1 MISAD
6 GKTVTI
12 TLTDDDSDN
21 VTILLKH
28 HLTPV
33 TPDDPSDPN
42 YDATHATSHE
52 IIHYVDE
59 NGDQVFEDGGG
70 ELNFTRTVTIDDVTN
85 EVVEY
90 GEWTPV
96 TDGEFPAVTSPD
108 KDGYTPD
115 YPEVDAQTPDMTD
128 GPDGTVKD
136 VEVTVTYKAD
146 PAIAT
151 ITYVDDDDNG
161 NTVTTDITKGKTD
174 GLGIYTVKIPDG
186 YEYVSAEGQTFISCD
201 GNVLKI
207 RFTADETDNATI
219 HLKHAHK
226 DVDPSDPDDP
236 YYDATHDTA
245 TQIIHY
251 VDQNGKTVFTDDKSQ
266 TLDYERTV
274 TIDSVTG
281 EITGYGDWKAVDG
294 DEFGSVTSPD
304 KPGYDVD
311 KSEVSGEKPE
321 ITNGKD
327 GKVSDVEETV
337 TYTAEDEDATITY
350 VDDDKNGAQVG
361 DIVTVTGKTDDSTTY
376 TVTIPDGYEYVGTDG
391 GVVSADGKTVTIT
404 FAADDSDNVV
414 IHLKH
419 GHKDVDPSD
428 PDDPYYDDTHTTST
442 EHIHYVDQDG
452 KTVFDDNNSQTLDYE
467 RTVTIDSV
475 TGEITGYGDW
485 KAVDGDEFGSVT
497 SPDKPGYDVDK
508 SEVSGEKPEITNG
521 KDGKVSD
528 VEETVTY
535 TAEDEDA
542 TITYVDDDKN
552 GAQVGDIVTVTGK
565 TDDSTTYTVTIPDGY
580 EYVGTDGGV
589 VSADGK
595 TVTIT
600 FAADDSDN
608 VVIHLKHGHKDVD
621 PSDPDDP
628 YYADTHATVTQT
640 VHYRNGENGKQMQA
654 DTTNEVNFNRTVTID
669 SVTGEITHYGD
680 WEAVGDD
687 YFKDFDSPAFDG
699 YFADVQHTSEVKGVE
714 PEQGAVD
721 DVTINYYA
729 TDQTVQPDDPK
740 DNGDK
745 VDPSNPNSPV
755 YPAGVTDKDLNKT
768 VTETIHYV
776 DPETGKEVA
785 SDKTIDVHYTR
796 VGHVIYNQDG
806 TVKDVKYD
814 DWVAD
819 GSFTDVDS
827 PVVDGYFTD
836 HSKAGAYTVGDN
848 DDITNQGNFDTTV
861 YYYKRDQPVD
871 PSSPKNDG
879 DKINPDDPFS
889 PSYPDGVDYDDLN
902 AEVKQEVHY
911 VDQNGKELTGTYTIT
926 VHYTRTAVIHY
937 DENGEVTGITYSDWD
952 ADGSFA
958 AVQSPDID
966 GYFTLNTSVAGKT
979 VTDPQNQADFSDTV
993 IYYKTD
999 QDVTP
1004 DDPKTPD
1011 TPVNPSDPDSPDYPD
1026 GVDYDDL
1033 NADVKETV
1041 HYVDENG
1048 NELAESYT
1056 KTVHYE
1062 RTAHIKYDKDG
1073 NATVTYGD
1081 WTADGSFDVVQSP
1094 DVDGYFTLN
1103 KTVDGKTVTDPQH
1116 QADFEENVIYYPTNQ
1131 DVTPDDP
1138 KTPDTPINPS
1148 DPDSPDYPDGVDYD
1162 DLNADVKETVH
1173 YVDENGKELAGSYT
1187 KTVHYERTA
1196 HVSYDQN
1203 GNATVTYSDWSAN
1216 GSFDAVQSPE
1226 IDGYF
1231 TLNKSVAG
1239 KTVTDPQGQPDFN
1252 ETVIYYKTNQDVTP
1266 DDPKTPD
1273 TPINPSD
1280 PDSPDYPDGVDY
1292 DDLNADVKET
1302 VHYVDENG
1310 KQVAETYT
1318 KTVHYTRTAHITFDQ
1333 DGNATVTYSDWSA
1346 DGSFDAVQSPDV
1358 DGYFTLNTSVAGKK
1372 VTDPQHQA
1380 DFEDTVIYYKTH
1392 QDVTPDDPKTPDT
1405 PINPSDPDSPDYP
1418 DGVDYDDLNADV
1430 KETVHYVD
1438 ENGKELAETYT
1449 KTVHY
1454 TRTAHV
1460 TFDKNGNATVT
1471 YSDWSGDSA
1480 FDAVQSPDVDGYFTL
1495 NTTVA
1500 GKTVTDPQKQADFE
1514 DTVIYYKSSQDVTPD
1529 DPKTPDTPINPSDPD
1544 SPDYPDGVDYDDLNA
1559 DVKETVHYVDENGK
1573 ELAGTYTKTVH
1584 YERTAHVS
1592 FDKNGNATVTYSDWS
1607 VDGSFDA
1614 VQSPEIDGYFTL
1626 NKTVAGKTV
1635 TDPQGQPDFNETVIY
1650 YKSSQDVTPD
1660 DPKTPD
1666 TPINPSDPDSPDYPD
1681 GVDYDDLNA
1690 DVKETV
1696 HYVDENGKEIA
1707 KTYTKTV
1714 HYTRTAHV
1722 TFDQNGNATV
1732 TYSDWSA
1739 DGSFDAVQSPD
1750 VDGYFTLNTSVAG
1763 KTVTDPQKQADFE
1776 DTVIYYK
1783 SSQDVTPD
1791 DPKTPDTP
1799 VNPSDPD
1806 SPDYPDGV
1814 DYDDLNADVKET
1826 VHYVD
1831 ENGKELADTYTKTVH
1846 YTRTAHVTFDK
1857 NGNAT
1862 VTYSD
1867 WSADGSFDA
1876 VQSPDVDGY
1885 FTMDASVAGKIVTDP
1900 QHQAD
1905 FEDTVIYYKSS
1916 QNVTPDDPKAPDTP
1930 INPSDPNSPVYP
1942 DGVDEDDL
1950 NQDVTETI
1958 HYVDAI
1964 TGEELADTYTKTVHY
1979 TRNATVNY
1987 DANGNAT
1994 VTYSDWTAQDSFG
2007 AVDSPDIDGYVAD
2020 QITVSGREV
2029 NATDNDFDITVNYYD
2044 NDQHVTPDSPKH
2056 NGDKID
2062 PSNPNS
2068 PVFPAGVDESDLNKD
2083 VTETIHYV
2091 DENGNE
2097 LADTYTKTVHY
2108 TRDAHVHYDADGN
2121 TTITYG
2127 DWVADG
2133 SFDAVNSPEIDGYV
2147 ADQDVIAALDNPTDN
2162 VDIVVTYHHAEVAPT
2177 PAPKPAPAPTKTVT
2191 PAHVAKKAMQQQAPA
2206 KRLPQTGEEDNSSM
2220 SEVGILGLLAGSLGL
2235 FGLGK
2240 KRKRDGED

>member
-1 MISAD
+1 MSKRIIKANQKVLHDSMEEKKRFHLYKSGKLWLVAGLATLSFATGGLSSQLMPQSVHADVATSTAATKTDDSTTSSAASSAAPSAAALKTSVATSSATSSSASSEASSASSSEATSKATSKAADQNSSATSSSATSKANSSSASKASSAATTKSGSKATSAATKSVAATTNSSAVKKATTSAKSSAASSQELKTKFHLDDVATVKQTGNQLVFSVAANKKLTDEQYQAIVDYATRNHLKVKGLPKQSQATHKASAGTDLSNQFFAKHSMDKNAAHDGDSITLNGDVVTISLVTDVSHAHYLTHAETQKLYDYIKSKNLKVVDQTLVEYNSYYDAKGNLLSRNTDRSNYEGDFATIEYRCSDPLIGLFYQAGKENSRFWKDTKWYQDILDSRDGHWQIAGGEDNTSDDFVDNDLGLMFSHTINGAAASDSFIIATELKDESTSFYIDNGDGTKLDLFNDNGDGTKLDLFNDRDDVTNTISWSRTGENDGPAGFYHYAGERTAYIFSADQVNEFIRAQAYAYEHEDDGATLNGQQIDGQEAGRHNAIIQPLNTTNKYQVNQIINIYDADGNLLYYVTELATGGEIIVNSDATIADLINTADDVSAKGNYDITDVFDNFANGLNGDGTKGDGIRYRVNDGKTPSNDPKGTGTGAYSGNYADSLADGVPDIDYYMIEQADATITYVDDDKDGAQVGDPVKVTGDIDTDKTETITIPDGYEYVGTDGKVSAD

-21 VTILLKH
+21 VTVHLKH

-52 IIHYVDE
+52 TIHYVDE

-90 GEWTPV
+90 GEWAPV

-136 VEVTVTYKAD
+136 IEVTVTYKAD
-146 PAIAT
+146 PAEAT
-151 ITYVDDDDNG
+151 VFYVDDDNEG
-161 NTVTTDITKGKTD
+161 NVVKIEITKGKTD

-251 VDQNGKTVFTDDKSQ
+251 VGQNGKTVFTDNKSQ
-266 TLDYERTV
+266 TLDYERSV
-274 TIDSVTG
+274 TIDEVTG
-281 EITGYGDWKAVDG
+281 EITGYGDWKAVVG

-311 KSEVSGEKPE
+311 TKVVSGEKPG

-327 GKVSDVEETV
+327 GKVSDFETTV
-337 TYTAEDEDATITY
+337 TYTDVDEDATITY

-428 PDDPYYDDTHTTST
+428 PDDPC
-442 EHIHYVDQDG
+442 
-452 KTVFDDNNSQTLDYE
+452 
-467 RTVTIDSV
+467 
-475 TGEITGYGDW
+475 
-485 KAVDGDEFGSVT
+485 
-497 SPDKPGYDVDK
+497 
-508 SEVSGEKPEITNG
+508 
-521 KDGKVSD
+521 
-528 VEETVTY
+528 
-535 TAEDEDA
+535 
-542 TITYVDDDKN
+542 
-552 GAQVGDIVTVTGK
+552 
-565 TDDSTTYTVTIPDGY
+565 
-580 EYVGTDGGV
+580 
-589 VSADGK
+589 
-595 TVTIT
+595 
-600 FAADDSDN
+600 
-608 VVIHLKHGHKDVD
+608 
-621 PSDPDDP
+621 
-628 YYADTHATVTQT
+628 YADTHATVTQT

-687 YFKDFDSPAFDG
+687 YFKDFDSSAFDG

-785 SDKTIDVHYTR
+785 SDKTIVVHYTR

-806 TVKDVKYD
+806 TVKEVKYD

-1004 DDPKTPD
+1004 DDPKTPN

-1041 HYVDENG
+1041 HYVGENG

-1081 WTADGSFDVVQSP
+1081 WTADGSFDAVQSP
-1094 DVDGYFTLN
+1094 DVDGHFTLN
-1103 KTVDGKTVTDPQH
+1103 KTVDGKT
-1116 QADFEENVIYYPTNQ
+1116 
-1131 DVTPDDP
+1131 
-1138 KTPDTPINPS
+1138 
-1148 DPDSPDYPDGVDYD
+1148 
-1162 DLNADVKETVH
+1162 
-1173 YVDENGKELAGSYT
+1173 
-1187 KTVHYERTA
+1187 
-1196 HVSYDQN
+1196 
-1203 GNATVTYSDWSAN
+1203 
-1216 GSFDAVQSPE
+1216 
-1226 IDGYF
+1226 
-1231 TLNKSVAG
+1231 
-1239 KTVTDPQGQPDFN
+1239 
-1252 ETVIYYKTNQDVTP
+1252 
-1266 DDPKTPD
+1266 
-1273 TPINPSD
+1273 
-1280 PDSPDYPDGVDY
+1280 
-1292 DDLNADVKET
+1292 
-1302 VHYVDENG
+1302 
-1310 KQVAETYT
+1310 
-1318 KTVHYTRTAHITFDQ
+1318 
-1333 DGNATVTYSDWSA
+1333 
-1346 DGSFDAVQSPDV
+1346 
-1358 DGYFTLNTSVAGKK
+1358 
-1372 VTDPQHQA
+1372 
-1380 DFEDTVIYYKTH
+1380 
-1392 QDVTPDDPKTPDT
+1392 
-1405 PINPSDPDSPDYP
+1405 
-1418 DGVDYDDLNADV
+1418 
-1430 KETVHYVD
+1430 
-1438 ENGKELAETYT
+1438 
-1449 KTVHY
+1449 
-1454 TRTAHV
+1454 
-1460 TFDKNGNATVT
+1460 
-1471 YSDWSGDSA
+1471 
-1480 FDAVQSPDVDGYFTL
+1480 
-1495 NTTVA
+1495 
-1500 GKTVTDPQKQADFE
+1500 
-1514 DTVIYYKSSQDVTPD
+1514 
-1529 DPKTPDTPINPSDPD
+1529 
-1544 SPDYPDGVDYDDLNA
+1544 
-1559 DVKETVHYVDENGK
+1559 
-1573 ELAGTYTKTVH
+1573 
-1584 YERTAHVS
+1584 
-1592 FDKNGNATVTYSDWS
+1592 
-1607 VDGSFDA
+1607 
-1614 VQSPEIDGYFTL
+1614 
-1626 NKTVAGKTV
+1626 
-1635 TDPQGQPDFNETVIY
+1635 
-1650 YKSSQDVTPD
+1650 
-1660 DPKTPD
+1660 
-1666 TPINPSDPDSPDYPD
+1666 
-1681 GVDYDDLNA
+1681 
-1690 DVKETV
+1690 
-1696 HYVDENGKEIA
+1696 
-1707 KTYTKTV
+1707 
-1714 HYTRTAHV
+1714 
-1722 TFDQNGNATV
+1722 
-1732 TYSDWSA
+1732 
-1739 DGSFDAVQSPD
+1739 
-1750 VDGYFTLNTSVAG
+1750 
-1763 KTVTDPQKQADFE
+1763 
-1776 DTVIYYK
+1776 
-1783 SSQDVTPD
+1783 
-1791 DPKTPDTP
+1791 
-1799 VNPSDPD
+1799 
-1806 SPDYPDGV
+1806 
-1814 DYDDLNADVKET
+1814 
-1826 VHYVD
+1826 
-1831 ENGKELADTYTKTVH
+1831 
-1846 YTRTAHVTFDK
+1846 
-1857 NGNAT
+1857 
-1862 VTYSD
+1862 
-1867 WSADGSFDA
+1867 
-1876 VQSPDVDGY
+1876 
-1885 FTMDASVAGKIVTDP
+1885 VTDP

-1958 HYVDAI
+1958 HYIDAI

-2029 NATDNDFDITVNYYD
+2029 NAMDNDFDITVNYYD

>member
-1 MISAD
+1 M
-6 GKTVTI
+6 
-12 TLTDDDSDN
+12 
-21 VTILLKH
+21 
-28 HLTPV
+28 
-33 TPDDPSDPN
+33 
-42 YDATHATSHE
+42 
-52 IIHYVDE
+52 
-59 NGDQVFEDGGG
+59 
-70 ELNFTRTVTIDDVTN
+70 
-85 EVVEY
+85 
-90 GEWTPV
+90 
-96 TDGEFPAVTSPD
+96 
-108 KDGYTPD
+108 
-115 YPEVDAQTPDMTD
+115 
-128 GPDGTVKD
+128 
-136 VEVTVTYKAD
+136 
-146 PAIAT
+146 
-151 ITYVDDDDNG
+151 
-161 NTVTTDITKGKTD
+161 
-174 GLGIYTVKIPDG
+174 
-186 YEYVSAEGQTFISCD
+186 
-201 GNVLKI
+201 
-207 RFTADETDNATI
+207 
-219 HLKHAHK
+219 
-226 DVDPSDPDDP
+226 
-236 YYDATHDTA
+236 
-245 TQIIHY
+245 
-251 VDQNGKTVFTDDKSQ
+251 
-266 TLDYERTV
+266 
-274 TIDSVTG
+274 
-281 EITGYGDWKAVDG
+281 
-294 DEFGSVTSPD
+294 
-304 KPGYDVD
+304 
-311 KSEVSGEKPE
+311 
-321 ITNGKD
+321 
-327 GKVSDVEETV
+327 
-337 TYTAEDEDATITY
+337 
-350 VDDDKNGAQVG
+350 
-361 DIVTVTGKTDDSTTY
+361 
-376 TVTIPDGYEYVGTDG
+376 
-391 GVVSADGKTVTIT
+391 
-404 FAADDSDNVV
+404 
-414 IHLKH
+414 
-419 GHKDVDPSD
+419 
-428 PDDPYYDDTHTTST
+428 
-442 EHIHYVDQDG
+442 
-452 KTVFDDNNSQTLDYE
+452 
-467 RTVTIDSV
+467 
-475 TGEITGYGDW
+475 
-485 KAVDGDEFGSVT
+485 
-497 SPDKPGYDVDK
+497 
-508 SEVSGEKPEITNG
+508 
-521 KDGKVSD
+521 
-528 VEETVTY
+528 
-535 TAEDEDA
+535 
-542 TITYVDDDKN
+542 
-552 GAQVGDIVTVTGK
+552 
-565 TDDSTTYTVTIPDGY
+565 
-580 EYVGTDGGV
+580 
-589 VSADGK
+589 
-595 TVTIT
+595 
-600 FAADDSDN
+600 
-608 VVIHLKHGHKDVD
+608 KHGHKDVD

-699 YFADVQHTSEVKGVE
+699 YFANVQHTSEVKGVE

-785 SDKTIDVHYTR
+785 SDKTIVVHYTR

-806 TVKDVKYD
+806 TVKEVKYD

-861 YYYKRDQPVD
+861 YYYERDQPVD
-871 PSSPKNDG
+871 PSSPKNGG

-889 PSYPDGVDYDDLN
+889 SSYPDSVDYDDLN

-993 IYYKTD
+993 IYYKTN

-1081 WTADGSFDVVQSP
+1081 WTADGSFDAVQSP

-1116 QADFEENVIYYPTNQ
+1116 QADFEENVIYY
-1131 DVTPDDP
+1131 
-1138 KTPDTPINPS
+1138 S
-1148 DPDSPDYPDGVDYD
+1148 
-1162 DLNADVKETVH
+1162 
-1173 YVDENGKELAGSYT
+1173 
-1187 KTVHYERTA
+1187 
-1196 HVSYDQN
+1196 
-1203 GNATVTYSDWSAN
+1203 
-1216 GSFDAVQSPE
+1216 
-1226 IDGYF
+1226 
-1231 TLNKSVAG
+1231 
-1239 KTVTDPQGQPDFN
+1239 
-1252 ETVIYYKTNQDVTP
+1252 TNQDVTP

-1310 KQVAETYT
+1310 KQVAQTYT

-1380 DFEDTVIYYKTH
+1380 DFEDTAIYYKTH

-1438 ENGKELAETYT
+1438 ENGKEIAKTYT

-1454 TRTAHV
+1454 TCTAHV
-1460 TFDKNGNATVT
+1460 NFDKNGNATVT
-1471 YSDWSGDSA
+1471 YSDWSA
-1480 FDAVQSPDVDGYFTL
+1480 
-1495 NTTVA
+1495 
-1500 GKTVTDPQKQADFE
+1500 
-1514 DTVIYYKSSQDVTPD
+1514 
-1529 DPKTPDTPINPSDPD
+1529 
-1544 SPDYPDGVDYDDLNA
+1544 
-1559 DVKETVHYVDENGK
+1559 
-1573 ELAGTYTKTVH
+1573 
-1584 YERTAHVS
+1584 
-1592 FDKNGNATVTYSDWS
+1592 
-1607 VDGSFDA
+1607 DGSFDA

-1763 KTVTDPQKQADFE
+1763 KTF
-1776 DTVIYYK
+1776 I
-1783 SSQDVTPD
+1783 
-1791 DPKTPDTP
+1791 
-1799 VNPSDPD
+1799 
-1806 SPDYPDGV
+1806 
-1814 DYDDLNADVKET
+1814 
-1826 VHYVD
+1826 
-1831 ENGKELADTYTKTVH
+1831 
-1846 YTRTAHVTFDK
+1846 
-1857 NGNAT
+1857 
-1862 VTYSD
+1862 
-1867 WSADGSFDA
+1867 
-1876 VQSPDVDGY
+1876 
-1885 FTMDASVAGKIVTDP
+1885 DP

-2133 SFDAVNSPEIDGYV
+2133 SCDAVNSPEIDGYV

-2177 PAPKPAPAPTKTVT
+2177 PAPEKSTPAPKPAPAPTKTVT
-2191 PAHVAKKAMQQQAPA
+2191 PAHVAQKAMQQQQAPA

>member
-1 MISAD
+1 
-6 GKTVTI
+6 
-12 TLTDDDSDN
+12 
-21 VTILLKH
+21 
-28 HLTPV
+28 
-33 TPDDPSDPN
+33 
-42 YDATHATSHE
+42 
-52 IIHYVDE
+52 
-59 NGDQVFEDGGG
+59 
-70 ELNFTRTVTIDDVTN
+70 
-85 EVVEY
+85 
-90 GEWTPV
+90 
-96 TDGEFPAVTSPD
+96 
-108 KDGYTPD
+108 
-115 YPEVDAQTPDMTD
+115 
-128 GPDGTVKD
+128 
-136 VEVTVTYKAD
+136 
-146 PAIAT
+146 
-151 ITYVDDDDNG
+151 
-161 NTVTTDITKGKTD
+161 
-174 GLGIYTVKIPDG
+174 
-186 YEYVSAEGQTFISCD
+186 
-201 GNVLKI
+201 
-207 RFTADETDNATI
+207 
-219 HLKHAHK
+219 
-226 DVDPSDPDDP
+226 
-236 YYDATHDTA
+236 
-245 TQIIHY
+245 
-251 VDQNGKTVFTDDKSQ
+251 
-266 TLDYERTV
+266 V

-311 KSEVSGEKPE
+311 KSEVSGEKPG

-337 TYTAEDEDATITY
+337 TYTA
-350 VDDDKNGAQVG
+350 V
-361 DIVTVTGKTDDSTTY
+361 
-376 TVTIPDGYEYVGTDG
+376 
-391 GVVSADGKTVTIT
+391 
-404 FAADDSDNVV
+404 
-414 IHLKH
+414 
-419 GHKDVDPSD
+419 
-428 PDDPYYDDTHTTST
+428 
-442 EHIHYVDQDG
+442 
-452 KTVFDDNNSQTLDYE
+452 
-467 RTVTIDSV
+467 
-475 TGEITGYGDW
+475 
-485 KAVDGDEFGSVT
+485 
-497 SPDKPGYDVDK
+497 
-508 SEVSGEKPEITNG
+508 
-521 KDGKVSD
+521 
-528 VEETVTY
+528 
-535 TAEDEDA
+535 DEDA

-785 SDKTIDVHYTR
+785 SDKTIVVHYTR

-806 TVKDVKYD
+806 TVKEVKYD

-1081 WTADGSFDVVQSP
+1081 WTADGSFDAVQSP

-1162 DLNADVKETVH
+1162 DLNTDVKETVH

-1495 NTTVA
+1495 NT
-1500 GKTVTDPQKQADFE
+1500 
-1514 DTVIYYKSSQDVTPD
+1514 
-1529 DPKTPDTPINPSDPD
+1529 
-1544 SPDYPDGVDYDDLNA
+1544 
-1559 DVKETVHYVDENGK
+1559 
-1573 ELAGTYTKTVH
+1573 
-1584 YERTAHVS
+1584 
-1592 FDKNGNATVTYSDWS
+1592 
-1607 VDGSFDA
+1607 
-1614 VQSPEIDGYFTL
+1614 
-1626 NKTVAGKTV
+1626 
-1635 TDPQGQPDFNETVIY
+1635 
-1650 YKSSQDVTPD
+1650 
-1660 DPKTPD
+1660 
-1666 TPINPSDPDSPDYPD
+1666 
-1681 GVDYDDLNA
+1681 
-1690 DVKETV
+1690 
-1696 HYVDENGKEIA
+1696 
-1707 KTYTKTV
+1707 
-1714 HYTRTAHV
+1714 
-1722 TFDQNGNATV
+1722 
-1732 TYSDWSA
+1732 
-1739 DGSFDAVQSPD
+1739 
-1750 VDGYFTLNTSVAG
+1750 SVAG
-1763 KTVTDPQKQADFE
+1763 KT
-1776 DTVIYYK
+1776 
-1783 SSQDVTPD
+1783 
-1791 DPKTPDTP
+1791 
-1799 VNPSDPD
+1799 
-1806 SPDYPDGV
+1806 
-1814 DYDDLNADVKET
+1814 
-1826 VHYVD
+1826 
-1831 ENGKELADTYTKTVH
+1831 
-1846 YTRTAHVTFDK
+1846 
-1857 NGNAT
+1857 
-1862 VTYSD
+1862 
-1867 WSADGSFDA
+1867 
-1876 VQSPDVDGY
+1876 
-1885 FTMDASVAGKIVTDP
+1885 VTDP

-2177 PAPKPAPAPTKTVT
+2177 PAPEKPTPAPKPAPAPTKTVT
-2191 PAHVAKKAMQQQAPA
+2191 PAHVAQKAMQQQAPA

>member
-1 MISAD
+1 M
-6 GKTVTI
+6 
-12 TLTDDDSDN
+12 
-21 VTILLKH
+21 
-28 HLTPV
+28 
-33 TPDDPSDPN
+33 
-42 YDATHATSHE
+42 
-52 IIHYVDE
+52 
-59 NGDQVFEDGGG
+59 
-70 ELNFTRTVTIDDVTN
+70 
-85 EVVEY
+85 
-90 GEWTPV
+90 
-96 TDGEFPAVTSPD
+96 
-108 KDGYTPD
+108 
-115 YPEVDAQTPDMTD
+115 
-128 GPDGTVKD
+128 
-136 VEVTVTYKAD
+136 
-146 PAIAT
+146 
-151 ITYVDDDDNG
+151 
-161 NTVTTDITKGKTD
+161 
-174 GLGIYTVKIPDG
+174 
-186 YEYVSAEGQTFISCD
+186 
-201 GNVLKI
+201 
-207 RFTADETDNATI
+207 
-219 HLKHAHK
+219 
-226 DVDPSDPDDP
+226 
-236 YYDATHDTA
+236 
-245 TQIIHY
+245 
-251 VDQNGKTVFTDDKSQ
+251 
-266 TLDYERTV
+266 
-274 TIDSVTG
+274 
-281 EITGYGDWKAVDG
+281 
-294 DEFGSVTSPD
+294 
-304 KPGYDVD
+304 
-311 KSEVSGEKPE
+311 
-321 ITNGKD
+321 
-327 GKVSDVEETV
+327 
-337 TYTAEDEDATITY
+337 
-350 VDDDKNGAQVG
+350 
-361 DIVTVTGKTDDSTTY
+361 
-376 TVTIPDGYEYVGTDG
+376 
-391 GVVSADGKTVTIT
+391 
-404 FAADDSDNVV
+404 
-414 IHLKH
+414 
-419 GHKDVDPSD
+419 
-428 PDDPYYDDTHTTST
+428 
-442 EHIHYVDQDG
+442 
-452 KTVFDDNNSQTLDYE
+452 
-467 RTVTIDSV
+467 
-475 TGEITGYGDW
+475 
-485 KAVDGDEFGSVT
+485 
-497 SPDKPGYDVDK
+497 
-508 SEVSGEKPEITNG
+508 
-521 KDGKVSD
+521 
-528 VEETVTY
+528 
-535 TAEDEDA
+535 
-542 TITYVDDDKN
+542 
-552 GAQVGDIVTVTGK
+552 
-565 TDDSTTYTVTIPDGY
+565 
-580 EYVGTDGGV
+580 
-589 VSADGK
+589 
-595 TVTIT
+595 
-600 FAADDSDN
+600 
-608 VVIHLKHGHKDVD
+608 
-621 PSDPDDP
+621 
-628 YYADTHATVTQT
+628 
-640 VHYRNGENGKQMQA
+640 
-654 DTTNEVNFNRTVTID
+654 
-669 SVTGEITHYGD
+669 
-680 WEAVGDD
+680 
-687 YFKDFDSPAFDG
+687 
-699 YFADVQHTSEVKGVE
+699 
-714 PEQGAVD
+714 
-721 DVTINYYA
+721 
-729 TDQTVQPDDPK
+729 
-740 DNGDK
+740 
-745 VDPSNPNSPV
+745 
-755 YPAGVTDKDLNKT
+755 TDKDLNKT

-785 SDKTIDVHYTR
+785 SDKTIVVHYTR

-806 TVKDVKYD
+806 TVKEVKYD
-814 DWVAD
+814 DWVAE
-819 GSFTDVDS
+819 GSSTDVDS

-1062 RTAHIKYDKDG
+1062 RTDHIKYDKDG

-1203 GNATVTYSDWSAN
+1203 GNSTVTYSDWSAN
-1216 GSFDAVQSPE
+1216 GSFDAVQSSE

-1460 TFDKNGNATVT
+1460 TFD
-1471 YSDWSGDSA
+1471 
-1480 FDAVQSPDVDGYFTL
+1480 Q
-1495 NTTVA
+1495 
-1500 GKTVTDPQKQADFE
+1500 
-1514 DTVIYYKSSQDVTPD
+1514 
-1529 DPKTPDTPINPSDPD
+1529 
-1544 SPDYPDGVDYDDLNA
+1544 
-1559 DVKETVHYVDENGK
+1559 NGK
-1573 ELAGTYTKTVH
+1573 
-1584 YERTAHVS
+1584 
-1592 FDKNGNATVTYSDWS
+1592 
-1607 VDGSFDA
+1607 
-1614 VQSPEIDGYFTL
+1614 
-1626 NKTVAGKTV
+1626 
-1635 TDPQGQPDFNETVIY
+1635 
-1650 YKSSQDVTPD
+1650 
-1660 DPKTPD
+1660 
-1666 TPINPSDPDSPDYPD
+1666 
-1681 GVDYDDLNA
+1681 
-1690 DVKETV
+1690 
-1696 HYVDENGKEIA
+1696 
-1707 KTYTKTV
+1707 
-1714 HYTRTAHV
+1714 
-1722 TFDQNGNATV
+1722 ATV

-1763 KTVTDPQKQADFE
+1763 KTVTDPQHQADFE
-1776 DTVIYYK
+1776 DTVIYYN

-1806 SPDYPDGV
+1806 SPVYPDGV

-1885 FTMDASVAGKIVTDP
+1885 FTMDPSVAGKTVTDP

-1994 VTYSDWTAQDSFG
+1994 VIYSDWTAQDSFG
-2007 AVDSPDIDGYVAD
+2007 AIDSPDIDGYVAD

-2068 PVFPAGVDESDLNKD
+2068 PVFPAGVDESVEQRCNRND
-2083 VTETIHYV
+2083 
-2091 DENGNE
+2091 
-2097 LADTYTKTVHY
+2097 
-2108 TRDAHVHYDADGN
+2108 
-2121 TTITYG
+2121 
-2127 DWVADG
+2127 
-2133 SFDAVNSPEIDGYV
+2133 
-2147 ADQDVIAALDNPTDN
+2147 
-2162 VDIVVTYHHAEVAPT
+2162 
-2177 PAPKPAPAPTKTVT
+2177 
-2191 PAHVAKKAMQQQAPA
+2191 
-2206 KRLPQTGEEDNSSM
+2206 
-2220 SEVGILGLLAGSLGL
+2220 SLC
-2235 FGLGK
+2235 
-2240 KRKRDGED
+2240 R

>member
-1 MISAD
+1 
-6 GKTVTI
+6 
-12 TLTDDDSDN
+12 
-21 VTILLKH
+21 
-28 HLTPV
+28 
-33 TPDDPSDPN
+33 
-42 YDATHATSHE
+42 
-52 IIHYVDE
+52 
-59 NGDQVFEDGGG
+59 
-70 ELNFTRTVTIDDVTN
+70 
-85 EVVEY
+85 
-90 GEWTPV
+90 
-96 TDGEFPAVTSPD
+96 
-108 KDGYTPD
+108 
-115 YPEVDAQTPDMTD
+115 
-128 GPDGTVKD
+128 
-136 VEVTVTYKAD
+136 
-146 PAIAT
+146 
-151 ITYVDDDDNG
+151 
-161 NTVTTDITKGKTD
+161 
-174 GLGIYTVKIPDG
+174 
-186 YEYVSAEGQTFISCD
+186 
-201 GNVLKI
+201 
-207 RFTADETDNATI
+207 
-219 HLKHAHK
+219 
-226 DVDPSDPDDP
+226 
-236 YYDATHDTA
+236 
-245 TQIIHY
+245 
-251 VDQNGKTVFTDDKSQ
+251 
-266 TLDYERTV
+266 
-274 TIDSVTG
+274 
-281 EITGYGDWKAVDG
+281 
-294 DEFGSVTSPD
+294 
-304 KPGYDVD
+304 
-311 KSEVSGEKPE
+311 
-321 ITNGKD
+321 
-327 GKVSDVEETV
+327 
-337 TYTAEDEDATITY
+337 
-350 VDDDKNGAQVG
+350 
-361 DIVTVTGKTDDSTTY
+361 
-376 TVTIPDGYEYVGTDG
+376 
-391 GVVSADGKTVTIT
+391 
-404 FAADDSDNVV
+404 
-414 IHLKH
+414 
-419 GHKDVDPSD
+419 
-428 PDDPYYDDTHTTST
+428 
-442 EHIHYVDQDG
+442 
-452 KTVFDDNNSQTLDYE
+452 
-467 RTVTIDSV
+467 
-475 TGEITGYGDW
+475 
-485 KAVDGDEFGSVT
+485 
-497 SPDKPGYDVDK
+497 
-508 SEVSGEKPEITNG
+508 
-521 KDGKVSD
+521 
-528 VEETVTY
+528 
-535 TAEDEDA
+535 
-542 TITYVDDDKN
+542 
-552 GAQVGDIVTVTGK
+552 
-565 TDDSTTYTVTIPDGY
+565 
-580 EYVGTDGGV
+580 
-589 VSADGK
+589 
-595 TVTIT
+595 
-600 FAADDSDN
+600 
-608 VVIHLKHGHKDVD
+608 
-621 PSDPDDP
+621 
-628 YYADTHATVTQT
+628 
-640 VHYRNGENGKQMQA
+640 
-654 DTTNEVNFNRTVTID
+654 
-669 SVTGEITHYGD
+669 
-680 WEAVGDD
+680 
-687 YFKDFDSPAFDG
+687 
-699 YFADVQHTSEVKGVE
+699 
-714 PEQGAVD
+714 
-721 DVTINYYA
+721 
-729 TDQTVQPDDPK
+729 
-740 DNGDK
+740 
-745 VDPSNPNSPV
+745 
-755 YPAGVTDKDLNKT
+755 
-768 VTETIHYV
+768 
-776 DPETGKEVA
+776 
-785 SDKTIDVHYTR
+785 
-796 VGHVIYNQDG
+796 
-806 TVKDVKYD
+806 
-814 DWVAD
+814 
-819 GSFTDVDS
+819 
-827 PVVDGYFTD
+827 
-836 HSKAGAYTVGDN
+836 
-848 DDITNQGNFDTTV
+848 
-861 YYYKRDQPVD
+861 
-871 PSSPKNDG
+871 
-879 DKINPDDPFS
+879 
-889 PSYPDGVDYDDLN
+889 
-902 AEVKQEVHY
+902 
-911 VDQNGKELTGTYTIT
+911 
-926 VHYTRTAVIHY
+926 
-937 DENGEVTGITYSDWD
+937 
-952 ADGSFA
+952 
-958 AVQSPDID
+958 QSPDID

-979 VTDPQNQADFSDTV
+979 VTDPQKQADFSDTV

-999 QDVTP
+999 QGVTP

-1048 NELAESYT
+1048 NELAETYT

-1073 NATVTYGD
+1073 NASVTYGD

-1216 GSFDAVQSPE
+1216 GSFDAVQSPDIDGYFTLNKTVAGKKVTDPQGQPDFNETVIYYPTSQDVTPDDPKTPDTPVNPSDPDSPDYPDGVDYDDLNADVKETVHYVDEKGNELTETYTKTVHYERTAHVSYDQNGNATVTYSDWSADGSFDAVQSPEIDGYFTLNKSVAGKTVTDPQHQADFEDTVIYYKSNQDVTPDDPKTPDTPVNPSDPDSPDYPDGVDYDDLNADVKETVHYVDENGKELAETYTKTVHYERTAHVSYDQDGNATVTYGDWSADGSFDAVQSPDVDGYFTLNKSVAGKTVTDPQHQADFEDTVIYYKSNQDVTPDDPKTPDTPINPNDPDSPDYPDGVDYDDLNADVKETVHYVDENGKELAETYTKTVHYERTAHVSFDKNGNATVTYSDWSANGSFDAVQNPE

-1273 TPINPSD
+1273 TPVNPSD

-1318 KTVHYTRTAHITFDQ
+1318 KTVHYERTAHVTFDQ

-1358 DGYFTLNTSVAGKK
+1358 DGYFTLNTSVAGKT

-1380 DFEDTVIYYKTH
+1380 DFEDTVIYYKSS

-1405 PINPSDPDSPDYP
+1405 PVNPSDPDSPDYP

-1500 GKTVTDPQKQADFE
+1500 GKTVTDPQHQADFE

-1607 VDGSFDA
+1607 ADGSFDA

-1626 NKTVAGKTV
+1626 NTTVAGKTV

-1722 TFDQNGNATV
+1722 TFDKNGNATVTYSDWSADGSFDAVQSPDVDGYFTLNTTVAGKTVTDPQHQADFEDTVIYYKSSQDVTPDDPKTPDTPVNPSDPDSPVYPDGVDYDDLNADVKETVHYVGENGKELADTYTKTVHYTRTAHVSFDKNGNATV

-1763 KTVTDPQKQADFE
+1763 KT
-1776 DTVIYYK
+1776 
-1783 SSQDVTPD
+1783 
-1791 DPKTPDTP
+1791 
-1799 VNPSDPD
+1799 
-1806 SPDYPDGV
+1806 
-1814 DYDDLNADVKET
+1814 
-1826 VHYVD
+1826 
-1831 ENGKELADTYTKTVH
+1831 
-1846 YTRTAHVTFDK
+1846 
-1857 NGNAT
+1857 
-1862 VTYSD
+1862 
-1867 WSADGSFDA
+1867 
-1876 VQSPDVDGY
+1876 
-1885 FTMDASVAGKIVTDP
+1885 VTDP

-2147 ADQDVIAALDNPTDN
+2147 ADQDVIAALDNPIDN

-2177 PAPKPAPAPTKTVT
+2177 PAPEKTNT
-2191 PAHVAKKAMQQQAPA
+2191 
-2206 KRLPQTGEEDNSSM
+2206 SS
-2220 SEVGILGLLAGSLGL
+2220 
-2235 FGLGK
+2235 
-2240 KRKRDGED
+2240 

>member
-1 MISAD
+1 MSKRIIKANQKVLHDSMEEKKRFHPYKSGKLWLVAGLATLSFATGGLSSQLMPQSVHADVATSTAATKTDDSTTSSAATSSATSSSASSEASSATTSEATSTANSSSSKASSASSSEATSKATSKAADQNSSAASSSATSKANNSSASKASSAATTKSSSKATSAATKSAAATTNSSAVKKATTSAKSSAASSQELKTKFHLDDVATVKQTGNQLVFSVAANKKLTDEQYQAIVDYATRNHLKVKGLPKQAQATHKTSAGTDLSDQFFAKHSMDKNAAHDGDSITLNGDVVTINLLTDASHAHYLTHAETQKLYDYIKSKNLKVVDQTLAEYNSYYDAKGNLLSRNTDRSNYEGDFATIEYRCSDPLIGLFYQAGKENSKFWKDTKWNQDILDSRDGHWQIAGGEDNTSDDFIDNDLGLMFSHTINGAAASDSFIIATELKDESTSFYIDNGDGTKLDLFNDKDDVTNTISWSRTGEDAYINNTPAHYAGEHIGYIFSADQVNEFIRAQAYAYEHEGASFNGQQIDGQEAGRHNAIIQPLKATNEYQINQIINIYDADGNLLYYVTELATGGEIIVNSDATMADLLNTADDVPAEGNYDITDVFDNFANGLNGDGTKGDGIRYRVNDGKTPSNDPKGTGTGAYSGNYADSLADGAPDIDYYMIEQADATITYVDEDKDGAQVGDPVKVSGDINTSKDVTIDIPEGYEYAGTNGVISAD

-52 IIHYVDE
+52 IIHYIDE

-136 VEVTVTYKAD
+136 IEVTVTYKAD
-146 PAIAT
+146 PAEAT
-151 ITYVDDDDNG
+151 VFYVDDDNEG
-161 NTVTTDITKGKTD
+161 NVVKTEITKGKTD

-311 KSEVSGEKPE
+311 KSEVSGEKPG

-337 TYTAEDEDATITY
+337 TYTAVDEDATITY

-419 GHKDVDPSD
+419 GHEDVDPSD
-428 PDDPYYDDTHTTST
+428 PDDPYYDATHDTATQI
-442 EHIHYVDQDG
+442 IHYVDQNG
-452 KTVFDDNNSQTLDYE
+452 KTVFTDDKSQTLDYE

-497 SPDKPGYDVDK
+497 SPDKPGYAVDTK
-508 SEVSGEKPEITNG
+508 VVSGEKPGITNG

-535 TAEDEDA
+535 TAVDEDA

-785 SDKTIDVHYTR
+785 SDKTIVVHYTR

-806 TVKDVKYD
+806 TVKEVKYD

-1081 WTADGSFDVVQSP
+1081 WTADGSFDAVQSP

-1162 DLNADVKETVH
+1162 DLNTDVKETVH

-1280 PDSPDYPDGVDY
+1280 PD
-1292 DDLNADVKET
+1292 
-1302 VHYVDENG
+1302 
-1310 KQVAETYT
+1310 
-1318 KTVHYTRTAHITFDQ
+1318 R
-1333 DGNATVTYSDWSA
+1333 
-1346 DGSFDAVQSPDV
+1346 
-1358 DGYFTLNTSVAGKK
+1358 
-1372 VTDPQHQA
+1372 
-1380 DFEDTVIYYKTH
+1380 
-1392 QDVTPDDPKTPDT
+1392 
-1405 PINPSDPDSPDYP
+1405 
-1418 DGVDYDDLNADV
+1418 
-1430 KETVHYVD
+1430 
-1438 ENGKELAETYT
+1438 
-1449 KTVHY
+1449 
-1454 TRTAHV
+1454 
-1460 TFDKNGNATVT
+1460 
-1471 YSDWSGDSA
+1471 
-1480 FDAVQSPDVDGYFTL
+1480 
-1495 NTTVA
+1495 
-1500 GKTVTDPQKQADFE
+1500 
-1514 DTVIYYKSSQDVTPD
+1514 
-1529 DPKTPDTPINPSDPD
+1529 
-1544 SPDYPDGVDYDDLNA
+1544 
-1559 DVKETVHYVDENGK
+1559 
-1573 ELAGTYTKTVH
+1573 
-1584 YERTAHVS
+1584 
-1592 FDKNGNATVTYSDWS
+1592 
-1607 VDGSFDA
+1607 
-1614 VQSPEIDGYFTL
+1614 
-1626 NKTVAGKTV
+1626 
-1635 TDPQGQPDFNETVIY
+1635 
-1650 YKSSQDVTPD
+1650 
-1660 DPKTPD
+1660 
-1666 TPINPSDPDSPDYPD
+1666 
-1681 GVDYDDLNA
+1681 
-1690 DVKETV
+1690 
-1696 HYVDENGKEIA
+1696 
-1707 KTYTKTV
+1707 
-1714 HYTRTAHV
+1714 
-1722 TFDQNGNATV
+1722 
-1732 TYSDWSA
+1732 
-1739 DGSFDAVQSPD
+1739 
-1750 VDGYFTLNTSVAG
+1750 
-1763 KTVTDPQKQADFE
+1763 
-1776 DTVIYYK
+1776 
-1783 SSQDVTPD
+1783 
-1791 DPKTPDTP
+1791 
-1799 VNPSDPD
+1799 
-1806 SPDYPDGV
+1806 
-1814 DYDDLNADVKET
+1814 
-1826 VHYVD
+1826 
-1831 ENGKELADTYTKTVH
+1831 
-1846 YTRTAHVTFDK
+1846 
-1857 NGNAT
+1857 
-1862 VTYSD
+1862 
-1867 WSADGSFDA
+1867 
-1876 VQSPDVDGY
+1876 
-1885 FTMDASVAGKIVTDP
+1885 
-1900 QHQAD
+1900 
-1905 FEDTVIYYKSS
+1905 
-1916 QNVTPDDPKAPDTP
+1916 
-1930 INPSDPNSPVYP
+1930 
-1942 DGVDEDDL
+1942 
-1950 NQDVTETI
+1950 
-1958 HYVDAI
+1958 
-1964 TGEELADTYTKTVHY
+1964 
-1979 TRNATVNY
+1979 
-1987 DANGNAT
+1987 
-1994 VTYSDWTAQDSFG
+1994 
-2007 AVDSPDIDGYVAD
+2007 
-2020 QITVSGREV
+2020 
-2029 NATDNDFDITVNYYD
+2029 
-2044 NDQHVTPDSPKH
+2044 
-2056 NGDKID
+2056 
-2062 PSNPNS
+2062 
-2068 PVFPAGVDESDLNKD
+2068 
-2083 VTETIHYV
+2083 
-2091 DENGNE
+2091 
-2097 LADTYTKTVHY
+2097 
-2108 TRDAHVHYDADGN
+2108 
-2121 TTITYG
+2121 
-2127 DWVADG
+2127 
-2133 SFDAVNSPEIDGYV
+2133 
-2147 ADQDVIAALDNPTDN
+2147 
-2162 VDIVVTYHHAEVAPT
+2162 
-2177 PAPKPAPAPTKTVT
+2177 
-2191 PAHVAKKAMQQQAPA
+2191 
-2206 KRLPQTGEEDNSSM
+2206 
-2220 SEVGILGLLAGSLGL
+2220 
-2235 FGLGK
+2235 
-2240 KRKRDGED
+2240 

>member
-1 MISAD
+1 M
-6 GKTVTI
+6 
-12 TLTDDDSDN
+12 
-21 VTILLKH
+21 
-28 HLTPV
+28 
-33 TPDDPSDPN
+33 
-42 YDATHATSHE
+42 
-52 IIHYVDE
+52 
-59 NGDQVFEDGGG
+59 
-70 ELNFTRTVTIDDVTN
+70 
-85 EVVEY
+85 
-90 GEWTPV
+90 
-96 TDGEFPAVTSPD
+96 
-108 KDGYTPD
+108 
-115 YPEVDAQTPDMTD
+115 
-128 GPDGTVKD
+128 
-136 VEVTVTYKAD
+136 
-146 PAIAT
+146 
-151 ITYVDDDDNG
+151 
-161 NTVTTDITKGKTD
+161 
-174 GLGIYTVKIPDG
+174 
-186 YEYVSAEGQTFISCD
+186 
-201 GNVLKI
+201 
-207 RFTADETDNATI
+207 
-219 HLKHAHK
+219 
-226 DVDPSDPDDP
+226 
-236 YYDATHDTA
+236 
-245 TQIIHY
+245 
-251 VDQNGKTVFTDDKSQ
+251 
-266 TLDYERTV
+266 
-274 TIDSVTG
+274 
-281 EITGYGDWKAVDG
+281 
-294 DEFGSVTSPD
+294 
-304 KPGYDVD
+304 
-311 KSEVSGEKPE
+311 
-321 ITNGKD
+321 
-327 GKVSDVEETV
+327 
-337 TYTAEDEDATITY
+337 
-350 VDDDKNGAQVG
+350 
-361 DIVTVTGKTDDSTTY
+361 
-376 TVTIPDGYEYVGTDG
+376 
-391 GVVSADGKTVTIT
+391 
-404 FAADDSDNVV
+404 
-414 IHLKH
+414 
-419 GHKDVDPSD
+419 
-428 PDDPYYDDTHTTST
+428 
-442 EHIHYVDQDG
+442 
-452 KTVFDDNNSQTLDYE
+452 
-467 RTVTIDSV
+467 
-475 TGEITGYGDW
+475 
-485 KAVDGDEFGSVT
+485 
-497 SPDKPGYDVDK
+497 
-508 SEVSGEKPEITNG
+508 
-521 KDGKVSD
+521 
-528 VEETVTY
+528 
-535 TAEDEDA
+535 
-542 TITYVDDDKN
+542 
-552 GAQVGDIVTVTGK
+552 
-565 TDDSTTYTVTIPDGY
+565 
-580 EYVGTDGGV
+580 
-589 VSADGK
+589 
-595 TVTIT
+595 
-600 FAADDSDN
+600 
-608 VVIHLKHGHKDVD
+608 KHGHKDVD

-699 YFADVQHTSEVKGVE
+699 YFANVQHTSEVKGVE

-785 SDKTIDVHYTR
+785 SDKTIVVHYTR

-806 TVKDVKYD
+806 TVKEVKYD

-861 YYYKRDQPVD
+861 YYYERDQPVD
-871 PSSPKNDG
+871 PSSPKNGG

-889 PSYPDGVDYDDLN
+889 SSYPDSVDYDDLN

-993 IYYKTD
+993 IYYKTN

-1081 WTADGSFDVVQSP
+1081 WTADGSFDAVQSP

-1116 QADFEENVIYYPTNQ
+1116 QADFEENVIYYSTN
-1131 DVTPDDP
+1131 
-1138 KTPDTPINPS
+1138 
-1148 DPDSPDYPDGVDYD
+1148 
-1162 DLNADVKETVH
+1162 
-1173 YVDENGKELAGSYT
+1173 
-1187 KTVHYERTA
+1187 
-1196 HVSYDQN
+1196 
-1203 GNATVTYSDWSAN
+1203 
-1216 GSFDAVQSPE
+1216 
-1226 IDGYF
+1226 
-1231 TLNKSVAG
+1231 
-1239 KTVTDPQGQPDFN
+1239 
-1252 ETVIYYKTNQDVTP
+1252 
-1266 DDPKTPD
+1266 
-1273 TPINPSD
+1273 
-1280 PDSPDYPDGVDY
+1280 
-1292 DDLNADVKET
+1292 
-1302 VHYVDENG
+1302 
-1310 KQVAETYT
+1310 
-1318 KTVHYTRTAHITFDQ
+1318 
-1333 DGNATVTYSDWSA
+1333 
-1346 DGSFDAVQSPDV
+1346 
-1358 DGYFTLNTSVAGKK
+1358 
-1372 VTDPQHQA
+1372 
-1380 DFEDTVIYYKTH
+1380 
-1392 QDVTPDDPKTPDT
+1392 
-1405 PINPSDPDSPDYP
+1405 
-1418 DGVDYDDLNADV
+1418 
-1430 KETVHYVD
+1430 
-1438 ENGKELAETYT
+1438 
-1449 KTVHY
+1449 
-1454 TRTAHV
+1454 
-1460 TFDKNGNATVT
+1460 
-1471 YSDWSGDSA
+1471 
-1480 FDAVQSPDVDGYFTL
+1480 
-1495 NTTVA
+1495 
-1500 GKTVTDPQKQADFE
+1500 
-1514 DTVIYYKSSQDVTPD
+1514 
-1529 DPKTPDTPINPSDPD
+1529 
-1544 SPDYPDGVDYDDLNA
+1544 
-1559 DVKETVHYVDENGK
+1559 
-1573 ELAGTYTKTVH
+1573 
-1584 YERTAHVS
+1584 
-1592 FDKNGNATVTYSDWS
+1592 
-1607 VDGSFDA
+1607 
-1614 VQSPEIDGYFTL
+1614 
-1626 NKTVAGKTV
+1626 
-1635 TDPQGQPDFNETVIY
+1635 
-1650 YKSSQDVTPD
+1650 QDVTPD

-1714 HYTRTAHV
+1714 HYTCTAHV
-1722 TFDQNGNATV
+1722 NFDKNGNATV

-1763 KTVTDPQKQADFE
+1763 KTF
-1776 DTVIYYK
+1776 I
-1783 SSQDVTPD
+1783 
-1791 DPKTPDTP
+1791 
-1799 VNPSDPD
+1799 
-1806 SPDYPDGV
+1806 
-1814 DYDDLNADVKET
+1814 
-1826 VHYVD
+1826 
-1831 ENGKELADTYTKTVH
+1831 
-1846 YTRTAHVTFDK
+1846 
-1857 NGNAT
+1857 
-1862 VTYSD
+1862 
-1867 WSADGSFDA
+1867 
-1876 VQSPDVDGY
+1876 
-1885 FTMDASVAGKIVTDP
+1885 DP

-1964 TGEELADTYTKTVHY
+1964 TGEELADTYTKTVYY

-2133 SFDAVNSPEIDGYV
+2133 SCDAVNSPEIDGYV

-2177 PAPKPAPAPTKTVT
+2177 PAPEKSTPAPKPAPAPTKTVT
-2191 PAHVAKKAMQQQAPA
+2191 PAHVAQKAMQQQQAPA

-2235 FGLGK
+2235 FELGK